1 MLHGHGVER
10 GSDGEQKRDHSMP
23 YPTISALYNNNNVRL
38 PFLHPH
44 PPRECIKQSV
54 MQSNEAEVK
63 CPFNDKY
70 ECNAVISE
78 REIKAVSKQSII

>member
-1 MLHGHGVER
+1 MCV
-10 GSDGEQKRDHSMP
+10 SS
-23 YPTISALYNNNNVRL
+23 
-38 PFLHPH
+38 
-44 PPRECIKQSV
+44 RECIKQSV

-78 REIKAVSKQSII
+78 REIRAVSE